1 MKLLNRTL
9 AYFSLAL
16 LLILGIWAALFYM
29 EMLDEVYDS
38 LDDGLD
44 NYKTVIVQKAQTDT
58 MLLHKEL
65 FAESNYLVRE
75 VTAQEALNAKDV
87 HKDTLMYMQ
96 NEADYEPVRLL
107 TTVFELNGKYYEL
120 KVISSMVEEDDLIED
135 LLYSLMWLYLA
146 LVVVIILVNNIL
158 LRRIWRPF
166 YQTIEQIKKFRLGK
180 ENTFSPEPTNTIEF
194 KVLNQAIEAFINNSI
209 ETYNSQKQFIENASH
224 EMQTPVAISINKL
237 ELLAEN
243 LSNDEES
250 LQQIEGVLQNLE
262 RLSRLNK
269 ALLLLTKIENKQ
281 FTNDNPVDLPAIVA
295 KLANDFEDFAE
306 YKEVS
311 IAVVAEAVLKPVL
324 NTDLAEILVANL
336 IKNAIVHNIAKG
348 RVEVEIRGSQLV
360 IANTGTSVA
369 LDSKKI
375 FNRFVK
381 QSDHKGNT
389 GLGLA
394 IVKAITDLYNLDITY
409 RFSEDI
415 HTMSVDFKNVLK

>member
-16 LLILGIWAALFYM
+16 LIILGIWAAVFYA

-44 NYKTVIVQKAQTDT
+44 NYKTVIIQKAQTDS
-58 MLLHKEL
+58 MVLHKEL
-65 FAESNYLVRE
+65 FAESNYLVHE
-75 VTAQEALNAKDV
+75 MAAHEAIVAKDDY
-87 HKDTLMYMQ
+87 KDTLMYMQ
-96 NEADYEPVRLL
+96 NEADYEPVRML
-107 TTVFELNGKYYEL
+107 TTVFMLNGKYYEL

-135 LLYSLMWLYLA
+135 LLYSLLWLYLA
-146 LVVVIILVNNIL
+146 LVVVILVVNNFL
-158 LRRIWRPF
+158 LRKIWKPF
-166 YQTIEQIKKFRLGK
+166 YQTIEQVKKIRLGK
-180 ENTFSPEPTNTIEF
+180 ENTFSPQPTNIIEF
-194 KVLNQAIEAFINNSI
+194 KALNQAIESFINNSI

-250 LQQIEGVLQNLE
+250 LQQIGGVLQNLE
-262 RLSRLNK
+262 RLARLNK

-281 FTNDNPVDLPAIVA
+281 FTNDKPVDLPAIVS

-311 IAVVAEAVLKPVL
+311 IAVVAETVLEPVL
-324 NTDLAEILVANL
+324 NTDLAEILVGNL
-336 IKNAIVHNIAKG
+336 IKNAIVHNIPKG
-348 RVEVEIRGSQLV
+348 KVEVEIKGSRLL
-360 IANTGTSVA
+360 IANTGSTTA

-409 RFSEDI
+409 HFSEGV
-415 HTMSVDFKNVLK
+415 HTMSVDFRNALK